1 MGGCPACGSDSCL
14 PPGKHRAPPASLS
27 APRILTSCS
36 LQLRLQNL
44 RWQCAG
50 LWSGSQGEIK
60 KMNGP
65 LWGVVF
71 GSYGRFPHMP
81 LTLVNLASVGSF
93 PLVDAPSWICGNE
106 LQLLNLG
113 VLRTGV
119 SVAAGLHHHSL
130 LWAVPWSLRASGPHL
145 LPFTITAAVDLLT
158 VSIHLPAFSR
168 RSHTVTRHLTNMFRL
183 PWAAQLS
190 GPAASVNS

>member
-1 MGGCPACGSDSCL
+1 
-14 PPGKHRAPPASLS
+14 
-27 APRILTSCS
+27 
-36 LQLRLQNL
+36 
-44 RWQCAG
+44 
-50 LWSGSQGEIK
+50 
-60 KMNGP
+60 
-65 LWGVVF
+65 
-71 GSYGRFPHMP
+71 MP

-106 LQLLNLG
+106 LQLLFPRGLNLG
-113 VLRTGV
+113 VLHTGV

-130 LWAVPWSLRASGPHL
+130 LWVVPWSLRASGPHL
-145 LPFTITAAVDLLT
+145 LPCPITAAVDLLT